1 MTLQTYYISLYFDKD
16 TDNWLSDL
24 ISQAAQKCHDN
35 VVKAIP
41 PHITV
46 AMLKAQDSDIL
57 GQKIDTI
64 INEFFIQEILI
75 AGIGLFQTK
84 VVYLQPVLNWYL
96 HNISVRINDTFAQE
110 QQKDNKYIPYN
121 WIPHISIAKRLTD
134 TEQIDVIKLLQKEK
148 FPRQAKICYIG
159 LERAKPYKS
168 IKMWALQDLKNA
180 IKQQ

>member
-24 ISQAAQKCHDN
+24 IAQAAQKCHDN

-148 FPRQAKICYIG
+148 FPKQAKICYIG

-180 IKQQ
+180 VKQQ

>member
-24 ISQAAQKCHDN
+24 IAQAAQKCHDN

-134 TEQIDVIKLLQKEK
+134 TEQIDVIKSLQKEK
-148 FPRQAKICYIG
+148 FPKQAKICYIG

-168 IKMWALQDLKNA
+168 IKMWALQDVKNA

>member
-16 TDNWLSDL
+16 TDDWLSSL
-24 ISQAAQKCHDN
+24 INQAAQKSHDSI
-35 VVKAIP
+35 VKDIP

-57 GQKIDTI
+57 CQKIDTI
-64 INEFFIQEILI
+64 INEFSAQEITI

-96 HNISVRINDTFAQE
+96 HNISVRINNTFLQE
-110 QQKDNKYIPYN
+110 RQKDNKYMPYN

-134 TEQIDVIKLLQKEK
+134 TQQLDVVKLLQKEK
-148 FPRQAKICYIG
+148 FPRQAKICCIG

-168 IKMWALQDLKNA
+168 IKMWALQDLKF
-180 IKQQ
+180 

>member
-1 MTLQTYYISLYFDKD
+1 MTLQTFYISLYFDKN
-16 TDNWLSDL
+16 TNKWLSNL
-24 ISQAAQKCHDN
+24 INQAAQKSHN
-35 VVKAIP
+35 GTVKDIP

-57 GQKIDTI
+57 CQKIDTI
-64 INEFFIQEILI
+64 INEFFAQEITI

-96 HNISVRINDTFAQE
+96 HNISVKINNTFLQE

-134 TEQIDVIKLLQKEK
+134 TEQLDVIKLLQGEK
-148 FPRQAKICYIG
+148 FPRQATICHIG

-168 IKMWALQDLKNA
+168 IKMWALQDINF
-180 IKQQ
+180 